1 MRIDQQVAESLIR
14 PGTRVLDLGC
24 GDGELLA
31 HLKAT
36 HGVSGYGVEIDPDK
50 ITQAIGRGIDI
61 IEHDLN
67 QGLSGFPD
75 HSFDYAI
82 MAQAIQAVDDPR
94 AMLIDLLRVA
104 ETAVVTFPNFAH
116 IKNRIDLGV
125 FGQMPMSKSLPH
137 AWFNTPNIH
146 LCTIKDFERLC
157 AELGI
162 RVIQRIVTTSTE
174 KDPWWVKL
182 APNLTAALVIYQLK
196 LK

>member
-116 IKNRIDLGV
+116 IKNRLDLGLC
-125 FGQMPMSKSLPH
+125 GQMPMSKSLPH
-137 AWFNTPNIH
+137 AWFNTPNI
-146 LCTIKDFERLC
+146 TYVRLRILNGC
-157 AELGI
+157 ALSLG
-162 RVIQRIVTTSTE
+162 
-174 KDPWWVKL
+174 L
-182 APNLTAALVIYQLK
+182 G
-196 LK
+196 

>member
-116 IKNRIDLGV
+116 IKKYLRLYRVNKVDGVIADLGV
-125 FGQMPMSKSLPH
+125 SSHQIDEFSRGFSFRENADLDMRMSQSGE
-137 AWFNTPNIH
+137 I
-146 LCTIKDFERLC
+146 
-157 AELGI
+157 
-162 RVIQRIVTTSTE
+162 
-174 KDPWWVKL
+174 
-182 APNLTAALVIYQLK
+182 TAAHVLNE
-196 LK
+196 